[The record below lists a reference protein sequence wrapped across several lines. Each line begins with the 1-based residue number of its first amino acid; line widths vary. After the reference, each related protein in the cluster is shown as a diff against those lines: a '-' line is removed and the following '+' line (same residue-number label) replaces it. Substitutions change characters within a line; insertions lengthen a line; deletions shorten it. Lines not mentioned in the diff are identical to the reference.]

1 MRTEWPLFKMPPVSA
16 GRWKSIAGKNSAWC
30 YLVAAIAELEALI
43 VYRTKI
49 AFGIK
54 ELAGR
59 REVYCLHPI
68 VRYLTLITAESAAIA
83 DIFPGLLVEKIH
95 LYGSK

>member
-1 MRTEWPLFKMPPVSA
+1 MAP
-16 GRWKSIAGKNSAWC
+16 
-30 YLVAAIAELEALI
+30 IAEHESLFICCA
-43 VYRTKI
+43 KI

-54 ELAGR
+54 ELAGS
-59 REVYCLHPI
+59 REVDCLHPI
-68 VRYLTLITAESAAIA
+68 VRYLTLITAEPAAIA

>member
-1 MRTEWPLFKMPPVSA
+1 MAP
-16 GRWKSIAGKNSAWC
+16 
-30 YLVAAIAELEALI
+30 IAELEALI
-43 VYRTKI
+43 VHRTKI

-54 ELAGR
+54 ELAGS
-59 REVYCLHPI
+59 REVDCLHPI
-68 VRYLTLITAESAAIA
+68 VRYLTLIAAESAAIA

>member
-1 MRTEWPLFKMPPVSA
+1 MPPVSA

-30 YLVAAIAELEALI
+30 YLVAPIAKHKSLFICCAE
-43 VYRTKI
+43 I

-54 ELAGR
+54 EFARGR
-59 REVYCLHPI
+59 EIDCLHPI